1 MCNFYLMYWV
11 DGQEKLKN
19 ERCQFCSLLSEY
31 SFKIFLSLFKSLP
44 FRCVSVGPP
53 VYSWGR
59 IWPIGGNFSISY
71 FKSSIQISINKF
83 LSFDI
88 ILFLRGTRYG
98 PIGVTLHSPIIY
110 PTSYLLVSYMY
121 VYQNISGRENLYLH
135 IKSWSLVE
143 QDMTHMGCNVYL
155 FFL

>member
-19 ERCQFCSLLSEY
+19 ERCQFCSIHSEY
-31 SFKIFLSLFKSLP
+31 SFKTFFSRFKSLP

-59 IWPIGGNFSISY
+59 IWPIGGKFSISY
-71 FKSSIQISINKF
+71 FKSSIQISVINL

-88 ILFLRGTRYG
+88 ILFLCGTGYG
-98 PIGVTLHSPIIY
+98 PPLYSRIYISYILLPGVLH
-110 PTSYLLVSYMY
+110 T
-121 VYQNISGRENLYLH
+121 ISGCENLYLQL
-135 IKSWSLVE
+135 KSWSLVE
-143 QDMTHMGCNVYL
+143 QDMTHMGINVSL
-155 FFL
+155 FLYPYYP

>member
-98 PIGVTLHSPIIY
+98 PMRVTLHSPIYILHLTSLCLSCMYTRIY
-110 PTSYLLVSYMY
+110 LDVK
-121 VYQNISGRENLYLH
+121 IF
-135 IKSWSLVE
+135 IFK
-143 QDMTHMGCNVYL
+143 
-155 FFL
+155 

>member
-1 MCNFYLMYWV
+1 MARRSWKTKGVNSAPS
-11 DGQEKLKN
+11 
-19 ERCQFCSLLSEY
+19 CQNTVSKYFSL
-31 SFKIFLSLFKSLP
+31 FVLFKSSP

-59 IWPIGGNFSISY
+59 IWPIGGKFSISY
-71 FKSSIQISINKF
+71 FKSSIQISVINLL

-98 PIGVTLHSPIIY
+98 PIGVRLHSPIYI
-110 PTSYLLVSYMY
+110 SYILPPGVLHVCILKY
-121 VYQNISGRENLYLH
+121 IWTWNLYLQ

-143 QDMTHMGCNVYL
+143 QDMTLMGCNVYL
-155 FFL
+155 FFLYSYYP